1 MSNIFETLLNFLP
14 VETLQF
20 LSPGYWPHSSSIIVG
35 ASGTRLSPSLGPVQK
50 DTPSFAT
57 LEDPSGSRA
66 CGHICW
72 NREWRDVSPRQ
83 ARLEAS
89 ESPYT
94 NAYCR
99 GFAFASA
106 PHSRIIGYGLLILFV
121 ALLIAAIFFWKI
133 RRDQRKAPYQTTA
146 AQNFQ
151 SACKL
156 FPDDFSFPVAA
167 IES

>member
-1 MSNIFETLLNFLP
+1 MSNLFETLLTFHP
-14 VETLQF
+14 VETLQ
-20 LSPGYWPHSSSIIVG
+20 LPSPGYWPLSYSIFVG
-35 ASGTRLSPSLGPVQK
+35 ASGTRFNSSLGPVQE
-50 DTPSFAT
+50 DTPSFST
-57 LEDPSGSRA
+57 LKDPSRSRT

-72 NREWRDVSPRQ
+72 NREWWNVSLRQ

-106 PHSRIIGYGLLILFV
+106 PHSRIIGYGLLALFV
-121 ALLIAAIFFWKI
+121 ALLIAAIFFWKM

-151 SACKL
+151 SACKSS
-156 FPDDFSFPVAA
+156 PYEFSFPVAA
-167 IES
+167 IKS